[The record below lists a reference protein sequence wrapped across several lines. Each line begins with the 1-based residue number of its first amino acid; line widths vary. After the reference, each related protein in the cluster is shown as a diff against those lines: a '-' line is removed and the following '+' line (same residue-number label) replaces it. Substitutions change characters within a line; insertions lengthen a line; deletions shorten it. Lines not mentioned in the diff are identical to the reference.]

1 MHGVLESSE
10 SAIGSDGLGLAIG
23 AGAPKR
29 SGSFSAW
36 AKSGQAA
43 RPGLPCRRRCRQ
55 QQMAS
60 DKSPVTKDSVRGAL

>member
-29 SGSFSAW
+29 SVASRRGRKAGKRRGLGCLAGGAGGS
-36 AKSGQAA
+36 
-43 RPGLPCRRRCRQ
+43 L
-55 QQMAS
+55 QMAL
-60 DKSPVTKDSVRGAL
+60 DESPVTKDSVHGAL